1 MSPIYLFTLCL
12 FMLTAALAFWR
23 GGRWEKAAA
32 VVLGLAWAVTAL
44 SPFDHQ
50 SAPWFAIAADGAV
63 FLFLLYAALQSGARW
78 TQAAA
83 GFQILVLA
91 THYVFATNTAL
102 EQWAYVS
109 AYYVWNIALIASL
122 LGGVLWRRKQPTL

>member
-1 MSPIYLFTLCL
+1 MSPIYLFTLSL
-12 FMLTAALAFWR
+12 LLLAAALAFWR

-44 SPFDHQ
+44 SPFDHRN
-50 SAPWFAIAADGAV
+50 APWVAIAADGAV
-63 FLFLLYAALQSGARW
+63 FLFLLYAVLQSGRRW
-78 TQAAA
+78 TQVAA
-83 GFQILVLA
+83 GFQVLVLA
-91 THYVFATNTAL
+91 THYVFAINTAL

-122 LGGVLWRRKQPTL
+122 LGGVLWRPREATL